1 LTERRSLKSLEFR
14 VPNLSEVLTEWRKSC
29 MQGTGGRSMPKPIL
43 VVTANFVDAVES
55 RLKQDFELRRKE
67 SGFRFI
73 AEELLSAA
81 DGADAM
87 LVTPADRLDAAFFS
101 AVAASVKVIATH
113 SVGYDHI
120 DLRAAA
126 ARKIA
131 IGYVPGIS
139 TDAVADLTMLLLLGA
154 SRRAYEALQVVRSG
168 TWNPLDLTLLLGWQ
182 LTGKILGIY
191 GMGRIGQAVAT
202 RARGFGMK
210 IHYHDPHRLPA
221 DIEGESTFHD
231 DLFDLLRVSSFL
243 SINAPET
250 KQTHHF
256 LDAKAIACLPRG
268 AIVVNAARGGLV
280 ADEDLIAALKSGQV
294 AAVGLD
300 TYEGE
305 PKLNPGYLP
314 LKNTFLMPHIGAAT
328 IETRTAMGMLAVDN
342 IDAVLGGRPAPS
354 LVS

>member
-1 LTERRSLKSLEFR
+1 M
-14 VPNLSEVLTEWRKSC
+14 RK
-29 MQGTGGRSMPKPIL
+29 PVL
-43 VVTANFVDAVES
+43 VVTAYFVDAVES
-55 RLKQDFELRRKE
+55 RLQQDFELRRKKNG
-67 SGFRFI
+67 SRFPL
-73 AEELLSAA
+73 EELLLAA

-87 LVTPADRLDAAFFS
+87 LVTPADRLDAAFFTR
-101 AVAASVKVIATH
+101 VASSVKVIATH

-120 DLRAAA
+120 DLKAAA

-131 IGYVPGIS
+131 IAYLPGIS
-139 TDAVADLTMLLLLGA
+139 TDAVADITLLLLLGA
-154 SRRAYEALQVVRSG
+154 SRRAHEALQVVRSG
-168 TWNPLDLTLLLGWQ
+168 SWNPSDLTLLLGWQ

-191 GMGRIGQAVAT
+191 GMGRIGQAVAK

-210 IHYHDPHRLPA
+210 IHYHDPHRLSPE
-221 DIEGESTFHD
+221 IEGDAIFHD
-231 DLFDLLRVSSFL
+231 DLYDLLRVSPFL

-268 AIVVNAARGGLV
+268 AIVVNAARGGMV
-280 ADEDLIAALKSGQV
+280 VDEDLIAALKSGQV
-294 AAVGLD
+294 AAAGLD

-305 PKLNPGYLP
+305 PNLNPGYLS
-314 LKNTFLMPHIGAAT
+314 LENTFLLPHIGAAT
-328 IETRTAMGMLAVDN
+328 IETRTAMGMLALDN